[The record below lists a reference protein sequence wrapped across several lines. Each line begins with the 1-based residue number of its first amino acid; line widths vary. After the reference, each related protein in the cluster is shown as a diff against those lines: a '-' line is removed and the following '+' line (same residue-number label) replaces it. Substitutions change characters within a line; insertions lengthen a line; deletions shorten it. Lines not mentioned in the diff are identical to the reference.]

1 MLAVALK
8 RQPSYTLAVPKALN
22 CWSNWGSRLMVLTL
36 MGCAPSSPRT
46 TAPAASTSAASGQP
60 GAIPSVTLTSSARDA
75 ATADAA
81 ATDAA
86 ANGASTATPPP
97 ITARRAMTLM
107 FLGKPPAEAR
117 ACREQSSE
125 GDAIRCMLNLR
136 FAGDEQAAKSA
147 LALYDEAGT
156 VAGVEKPHMMD
167 GGWRGMLKLVPEPPI
182 GRHRRH
188 LVWLLAAAQDFNQ
201 WFVDLHRDK
210 KAKARYRH
218 QPLELRF
225 FRSVGRTTPSAYA
238 SGWTVAYNVSG
249 SLHSS
254 ANAVRETMFHELF
267 HLNDRDHGN
276 WSEQHLT
283 AIYDSIVTRCTNKWN
298 KLNTACLRPY
308 APHHVMVRGGTYYAF
323 QPGNGVWEYAAE
335 LATRYYFEHRE
346 IFAGRRLAKPA
357 FKCGPEE
364 NARSWT
370 LLVDEFFGGID
381 HIPACP

>member
-1 MLAVALK
+1 MLAV
-8 RQPSYTLAVPKALN
+8 
-22 CWSNWGSRLMVLTL
+22 
-36 MGCAPSSPRT
+36 
-46 TAPAASTSAASGQP
+46 
-60 GAIPSVTLTSSARDA
+60 
-75 ATADAA
+75 
-81 ATDAA
+81 
-86 ANGASTATPPP
+86 
-97 ITARRAMTLM
+97 
-107 FLGKPPAEAR
+107 
-117 ACREQSSE
+117 
-125 GDAIRCMLNLR
+125 R
-136 FAGDEQAAKSA
+136 FAGDGQAGKSA

-156 VAGVEKPHMMD
+156 VAGIEEPHMMD
-167 GGWRGMLKLVPEPPI
+167 GGWRGMLKLVPEPPV

-188 LVWLLAAAQDFNQ
+188 LVWLLGAAQDFNQ
-201 WFVDLHRDK
+201 WFADLHRDK
-210 KAKARYRH
+210 KTKARYRH

-254 ANAVRETMFHELF
+254 AKAVRETMFHELF

-283 AIYDSIVTRCTNKWN
+283 PIYDSIVTRCTNKWN

-335 LATRYYFEHRE
+335 LATRYYVEHRE